1 MNKLLELLSS
11 KIYIDNYKYSK
22 AYDCLGIF
30 DSFIRIY
37 LLPQGS
43 QLCVLKGHG
52 DKISFFEYVYR
63 DRSQYI
69 EYIISSG
76 YDNIIRINSF
86 PACRIVRELKYHSNA
101 ILVGFLYIPRS
112 DNI

>member
-37 LLPQGS
+37 LLP
-43 QLCVLKGHG
+43 
-52 DKISFFEYVYR
+52 
-63 DRSQYI
+63 
-69 EYIISSG
+69 
-76 YDNIIRINSF
+76 
-86 PACRIVRELKYHSNA
+86 
-101 ILVGFLYIPRS
+101 
-112 DNI
+112 